1 MTIQAVLQD
10 IFGYTSF
17 RDRQEK
23 IISTVIQ
30 GSDAL
35 VIMPTGGGKSLCYQ
49 IPALVK
55 DGLAV
60 VVSPLIA
67 LMDDQVAALRQLD
80 IRAATL
86 HSNLAPT
93 EASGIIDAVTSG
105 KLDILYISPERILS
119 MDILRM
125 LENANV
131 CLFAIDEAHCVS
143 VWGNDFRPEYVRLA
157 ILKKNFPNVPTIALT
172 ATADA
177 ATRADIVKQLR
188 LKDPEIFVSSFERKN
203 ISVEAREGRKRF
215 DQIVSFLANR
225 DLNTGI
231 IYCLSRKGTQ
241 TVAAKLQR
249 YGYNAEAYHAGLD
262 PVIRTDVQQRF
273 QNDQL
278 DIVCATIAFGMGIDK
293 PNIRW
298 VIHYNMPKNIESYYQ
313 EIGRAGR
320 DGEPAEALLFYSW
333 GDYIKLKQFIDESAA
348 SDTFK
353 EVQTAKLE
361 RMWQYATAFSCR
373 TNLVLN
379 YFGEYRNQSCDHC
392 DNCLDPHEYFD
403 GTELAQMALSAI
415 VRTRESAGLNLLIEI
430 LRGSNTQEVREQQFD
445 KIKTYGVGRNIPFNA
460 WRDYVTQMVNMGII
474 AIDFTQRSALKLTP
488 LSRDVIYGNSNV
500 DLARFEAT
508 QVKVKPI
515 KRVIEDRDIDDVLLD
530 ELKRWRLKKAKSQN
544 VPAFVIMHDKT
555 LKQLASHKPQNESE
569 LLAIDGIGKAKAEK
583 YGIDILELMYSKAH

>member
-86 HSNLAPT
+86 HSNLNPA

-225 DLNTGI
+225 DMNTGI
-231 IYCLSRKGTQ
+231 IYCLSRKGTE